1 MAGQEGTTGAATGTG
16 IVETARHAAEHRVEG
31 TDNSLAVR
39 VFSAGNDG
47 GARPVL
53 LIHGFA
59 SSTELNWVSTGWITA
74 LHDAG
79 RKVIAVDLPGHGLSP
94 APEDLD
100 AYTPSRIRAE
110 LLQILQDNH
119 VRPLADGDATSG
131 VDVLGYSLG
140 SRLAWEFA
148 GTQPQLVHRVVLGG
162 PASIDP
168 LATFD
173 LEAAQA
179 QLSGGAAIADPTT
192 AELVRMA
199 QLVPTNNMFSL
210 LSMVEAIKTEPFAP
224 EEAVPSMPILLV
236 AGERDDLAGTLPTLL
251 ELARGHQ
258 GSDEHVREL
267 ILPARTHANAVTSR
281 AYKQAAVEFING

>member
-1 MAGQEGTTGAATGTG
+1 M
-16 IVETARHAAEHRVEG
+16 ETAHHEAEHRVEG
-31 TDNSLAVR
+31 TENSLAVR
-39 VFSAGNDG
+39 VFSAPNDA

-59 SSTELNWVSTGWITA
+59 SSSELNWVSTGWITA

-79 RKVIAVDLPGHGLSP
+79 RNVIAVDLPGHGLSP
-94 APEDLD
+94 APDDLD

-110 LLQILQDNH
+110 LLQILQDHH
-119 VRPLADGDATSG
+119 VRPLAEGDASSG

-140 SRLAWEFA
+140 ARLAWEFA
-148 GTQPQLVHRVVLGG
+148 GTQPLLVHRIVLGG

-173 LEAAQA
+173 LKGARD
-179 QLSGGAAIADPTT
+179 QLSGGPAIADPTT

-210 LSMVEAIKTEPFAP
+210 LSLVEAIKTEPFAP

-236 AGERDDLAGTLPTLL
+236 VGERDEQAGTGRRSWNWPAASSAPT
-251 ELARGHQ
+251 
-258 GSDEHVREL
+258 S
-267 ILPARTHANAVTSR
+267 TS
-281 AYKQAAVEFING
+281 AC

>member
-1 MAGQEGTTGAATGTG
+1 MATPHHE
-16 IVETARHAAEHRVEG
+16 AEHRVEG
-31 TDNSLAVR
+31 TANSLAVR
-39 VFSAGNDG
+39 IFTPQDDA

-59 SSTELNWVSTGWITA
+59 SSSELNWVATGWITA

-110 LLQILQDNH
+110 LLQILQDAH
-119 VRPLADGDATSG
+119 VRPLVEGDASSG

-140 SRLAWEFA
+140 ARLAWEFA

-162 PASIDP
+162 PASSDP

-173 LEAAQA
+173 LEAARG
-179 QLSGGAAIADPTT
+179 QLAGGEPIADPTT

-210 LSMVEAIKTEPFAP
+210 LSMVEAIKTEPFSP

-236 AGERDDLAGTLPTLL
+236 AGERDELAASLPTLL

-258 GSDEHVREL
+258 GSDAHVREL